1 MSQLLSC
8 SIPLCS
14 AFRAGDILA
23 FHGRDPQAISEQI
36 TANTLQKGIVWRGAA
51 ACLFICFQPEHA
63 EVQLQIDGEIEE
75 SDSQAAFETMVY
87 RMLGLTQDIEA
98 FEAQYRSH
106 PLLGALISQQAGL
119 RVPLTATPFEALT
132 WAITGQQ
139 ISVGA
144 AVAIRRRLI
153 LAADIRHSGGLFCS
167 PEASQIASLSEQ
179 TLRQAG
185 FSLSKAQTL
194 AALAQMVA
202 QKQLPLD
209 AWVQKLP
216 VTEARTALE
225 AIRGI
230 GPWTVNYTLLRGFG
244 WLDGSLHGDVAVRK
258 ALQILLGQT
267 EKISEKDAKIWL
279 EEFTPFRALVGAHL
293 WSSLAKLA

>member
-1 MSQLLSC
+1 MTQLLSC
-8 SIPLCS
+8 SIPLCT

-36 TANTLQKGIVWRGAA
+36 TAHILQKGIVWRGAA
-51 ACLFICFQPEHA
+51 ACLSICFQPEHA
-63 EVQLQIDGEIEE
+63 EVQLQIDGAAEDG
-75 SDSQAAFETMVY
+75 DSQAAFEAMAY

-106 PLLGALISQQAGL
+106 ALLGALISQQAGL

-216 VTEARTALE
+216 VAEARAALE

>member
-1 MSQLLSC
+1 MNQLLSC
-8 SIPLCS
+8 TIPLT
-14 AFRAGDILA
+14 ATFRAGDILA
-23 FHGRDPQAISEQI
+23 FHGRDPQAVSERI
-36 TANTLQKGIVWRGAA
+36 TANTLQKGMVWRGQA
-51 ACLFICFQPEHA
+51 ACLSVFFQPEQA
-63 EVQLQIDGEIEE
+63 EVQLLIDGAADDG
-75 SDSQAAFETMVY
+75 DSQAAFDAMAY
-87 RMLGLTQDIEA
+87 RMLGLTQDIEV
-98 FEAQYRSH
+98 FEAQYRDH

-144 AVAIRRRLI
+144 AVSIRRRLI

-167 PEASQIASLSEQ
+167 PEASQIAGLSEQ

-185 FSLSKAQTL
+185 LSLSKAQTL
-194 AALAQMVA
+194 ATLVELVE

-216 VTEARTALE
+216 VEEARAALE

-230 GPWTVNYTLLRGFG
+230 GPWTVNYTMLRGFG

-258 ALQILLGQT
+258 ALQMLLGQT
-267 EKISEKDAKIWL
+267 EKINEKDAKIWL
-279 EEFTPFRALVGAHL
+279 EEFSPFRALVGAHL
-293 WSSLAKLA
+293 WSSLSKLA